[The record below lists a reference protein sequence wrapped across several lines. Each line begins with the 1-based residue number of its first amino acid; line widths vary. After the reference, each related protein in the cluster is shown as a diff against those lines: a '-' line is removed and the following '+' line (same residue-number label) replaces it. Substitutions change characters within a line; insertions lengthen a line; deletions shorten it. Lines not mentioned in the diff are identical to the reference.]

1 MSQQRVEIFQIK
13 LMQMQLLQRAPGR
26 EGLPGHGRLS
36 ACHRA
41 LIALEL
47 LFSVW
52 LSRGLVLDQ
61 LHHPW
66 SGLGQM
72 QDDPS

>member
-1 MSQQRVEIFQIK
+1 
-13 LMQMQLLQRAPGR
+13 MQMQLLQRAPGR
-26 EGLPGHGRLS
+26 GGLPGHGRLS

-47 LFSVW
+47 PFSVW
-52 LSRGLVLDQ
+52 LRRGPALEALDQ